1 MSDSEDSEDYN
12 IYDSLDIQYD
22 AQFDHL
28 GTNDIEYEERFYNL
42 YDNFFEHI
50 PDENVI
56 FYIFDKLTFL
66 SLSKLS
72 TTSKNFYNLVN
83 SYLNDKIIERYHINS
98 NLENNNNNIKEL
110 EKRIDLLE
118 QNYIDGN
125 IIGLSEKFITIK
137 CKYGEISIH
146 KSQLNKEILYGKN
159 MNKMCKFKLKYHIN
173 KYQGKDLILL

>member
-1 MSDSEDSEDYN
+1 MNISYNNDY
-12 IYDSLDIQYD
+12 
-22 AQFDHL
+22 HL
-28 GTNDIEYEERFYNL
+28 SRDDY
-42 YDNFFEHI
+42 
-50 PDENVI
+50 
-56 FYIFDKLTFL
+56 
-66 SLSKLS
+66 
-72 TTSKNFYNLVN
+72 KNMYWDQINKRKG
-83 SYLNDKIIERYHINS
+83 YDKIIERYHINS